1 MTFSTLSA
9 LDTMHDAGPAHRS
22 PAHPR
27 LIAVGVD
34 GSAQSAGTVQYA
46 VDLAAER
53 HGRLLVV
60 TALRVPYGPADLV
73 AGALDHAQHAAAAR
87 IRLAMSQ
94 VQVPPW
100 MPVDELVT
108 EGDPARVLAEVDA
121 SADVLVIGRHHAEF
135 LSLLFA
141 QPVASAVVVSAVR
154 PVIVVPPGWDRR
166 PFGNSP
172 IVVALDGETAADAVL
187 DFAFAEAEFRKTS
200 VWALHVVSNG
210 LDEAGFD
217 AERANLAEILAG
229 HLQDHPDIRVRMRLV
244 PDDPTEQIVRLSTTA
259 GLVVVGEPHR
269 IRGGP
274 RARSIARTVLDRTR
288 CPLAIVPP
296 LARCV
301 VREVGSADDR

>member
-1 MTFSTLSA
+1 LV
-9 LDTMHDAGPAHRS
+9 
-22 PAHPR
+22 
-27 LIAVGVD
+27 AVGVD
-34 GSAQSAGTVQYA
+34 GSARSADPVQYA

-100 MPVDELVT
+100 MRVDELVT
-108 EGDPARVLAEVDA
+108 EGDPVRVLAEVDA
-121 SADVLVIGRHHAEF
+121 SADVLVLGRHHAEF
-135 LSLLFA
+135 LSQLFA
-141 QPVASAVVVSAVR
+141 QPVAPAVVASAVR

-166 PFGNSP
+166 PFANSP

-187 DFAFAEAEFRKTS
+187 TFAFAEAEFRKTS

-210 LDEAGFD
+210 LDDPGFD

-229 HLQDHPDIRVRMRLV
+229 HRQDHPDIRVRMRLV
-244 PDDPTEQIVRLSTTA
+244 PDHPTEQIVRLSTTA

-269 IRGGP
+269 IRGGSW
-274 RARSIARTVLDRTR
+274 ARSVARTVLDRTH
-288 CPLAIVPP
+288 CPLAIVPTTGP
-296 LARCV
+296 
-301 VREVGSADDR
+301 VRRSGGGVSR